1 MALFLL
7 LAAML
12 GLMCMRVYLPFG
24 SQTKGQVFK
33 TVRLN
38 LMERTLLQRVNVY
51 ALGLVLLVLTASGT
65 LPGGWQAPIV
75 VLALAVLAL
84 PVRIYVSNTGIGLN
98 NVVYRP
104 WTDFVGFRV
113 EKRRVV
119 LAGRRGL
126 RDLALPL
133 VGRHQ
138 SELTPALRRYLEPL
152 LQQERGKAGA
162 LPQA

>member
-7 LAAML
+7 LAGML
-12 GLMCMRVYLPFG
+12 GLMGMRVYLPFG
-24 SQTKGQVFK
+24 SQTRGKVVK

-38 LMERTLLQRVNVY
+38 LLERTLLQRVNVY
-51 ALGLVLLVLTASGT
+51 ALGLVLLMLTVSGA

-75 VLALAVLAL
+75 VLAFAVLAL
-84 PVRIYVSNTGIGLN
+84 PVRIYVSNSGIGLN

-104 WTDFVGFRV
+104 WTDFEGYRV

-126 RDLALPL
+126 RDLALP
-133 VGRHQ
+133 VIGPHQ
-138 SELTPALRRYLEPL
+138 SELTPALRRYLDPFTA
-152 LQQERGKAGA
+152 AGDG
-162 LPQA
+162 